1 MTMLSHLSDEQR
13 QFCIDYVKQ
22 SFLNDNVHF
31 NTLKKSEKY
40 ALSMMIKSQPD
51 LKEKLIAPLSP
62 LLAKEIIA
70 MVTQPD
76 EPPHTPVLYKEIDIS
91 KLENTLITL
100 IQDPAASLKMVL
112 APLKRYRHQLT
123 VSDQCVLTQA
133 LIQSGTALTMIL
145 TTQSGLMMYLNFHY
159 VLSELLPV
167 CPEYIRLIVP
177 GLDDLLL
184 VLPQF
189 PSASDQYRILNKLP
203 LFTLQLLLKRLSH
216 YQKISALQMRTIYS
230 KLYHQ
235 IKDDLST
242 LPYDKIKQAITQ
254 IGGYR

>member
-40 ALSMMIKSQPD
+40 ALVMMIKAQPE

-91 KLENTLITL
+91 ELANRLITL
-100 IQDPAASLKMVL
+100 IQDPKASLKMVL
-112 APLKRYRHQLT
+112 APLRQYRHQLT
-123 VSDQCVLTQA
+123 VAEHGELAQA
-133 LIQSGTALTMIL
+133 VIRLGATLVMTP

-167 CPEYIRLIVP
+167 CPEHIRLIVP

-189 PSASDQYRILNKLP
+189 PSTSDQYRILNKLP

-216 YQKISALQMRTIYS
+216 YQKISALQMRMIYS

-242 LPYDKIKQAITQ
+242 LPYDKIRQAITQ

>member
-1 MTMLSHLSDEQR
+1 M
-13 QFCIDYVKQ
+13 
-22 SFLNDNVHF
+22 
-31 NTLKKSEKY
+31 
-40 ALSMMIKSQPD
+40 
-51 LKEKLIAPLSP
+51 
-62 LLAKEIIA
+62 
-70 MVTQPD
+70 
-76 EPPHTPVLYKEIDIS
+76 
-91 KLENTLITL
+91 
-100 IQDPAASLKMVL
+100 
-112 APLKRYRHQLT
+112 
-123 VSDQCVLTQA
+123 
-133 LIQSGTALTMIL
+133 
-145 TTQSGLMMYLNFHY
+145 
-159 VLSELLPV
+159 

-242 LPYDKIKQAITQ
+242 LPYDKIRQAITQ